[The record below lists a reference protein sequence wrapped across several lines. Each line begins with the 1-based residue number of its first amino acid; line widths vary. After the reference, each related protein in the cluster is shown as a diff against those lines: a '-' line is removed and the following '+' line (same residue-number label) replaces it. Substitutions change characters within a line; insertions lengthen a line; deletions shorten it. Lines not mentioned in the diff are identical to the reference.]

1 MTTIK
6 DLIRDRCTKYGISLP
21 KLEEQLGFGAGTI
34 SKWDKSTPSLDKIIK
49 VADFFNI
56 YIDDLIG
63 RKLSTNPHF
72 NARDERDIQKTLSRT
87 LETLNSGEALMFDGE
102 PINEET
108 NELLKA
114 SLENS
119 LRVGKA
125 LAKKKYTPKKYRLN
139 QEE

>member
-6 DLIRDRCTKYGISLP
+6 DLIKNRCSKRGISLP

-49 VADFFNI
+49 VADFFNV

-63 RKLSTNPHF
+63 RKLSDNQYF
-72 NARDERDIQKTLSRT
+72 NARDERDIQKSLTRT

-102 PINEET
+102 PISEET

-119 LRVGKA
+119 LRIGKA
-125 LAKKKYTPKKYRLN
+125 LAKQKYPPKKYRKN